1 MKLPENC
8 SSINYDQKKIF
19 VEKIIE
25 LYGDKDLKQLKNS
38 KEFWKYIVEFFFSY
52 IFSDNEQRAKIRDKL
67 NRKYDSYE
75 KMFLWYIQKLN
86 KLNIEA
92 NEFKSDLNDE
102 IDIESLENQILSL

>member
-1 MKLPENC
+1 
-8 SSINYDQKKIF
+8 
-19 VEKIIE
+19 
-25 LYGDKDLKQLKNS
+25 
-38 KEFWKYIVEFFFSY
+38 
-52 IFSDNEQRAKIRDKL
+52 L

-102 IDIESLENQILSL
+102 IDIESLEKQILSL